1 MKIHKLK
8 SHPVY
13 FQALVTNRKRFEV
26 RKNDQDFKLG
36 DLLHIQEYFP
46 EKKEY
51 SGRSCLVRVD
61 YILKGNKDNIIPIPE
76 DYVIVIMSVSKVA
89 Y

>member
-1 MKIHKLK
+1 MNVHSIKCLPI
-8 SHPVY
+8 Y
-13 FQALVTNRKRFEV
+13 YQALISNRKRFEV
-26 RKNDQDFKLG
+26 RKNDRNFQLG

-61 YILKGNKDNIIPIPE
+61 YILKGLGPSNIIPLPE
-76 DYVIVIMSVSKVA
+76 DYVIMSISRVNT
-89 Y
+89 